1 MRMPGLQHPDKL
13 KKLDFKHPATWIA
26 TWFGC
31 GLMRPGPG
39 TWGTLGAL
47 PFGVA
52 LMLAGFPALIA
63 GIALLFPLGLWAA
76 GKVGEMTQEE
86 DSQMIVID
94 EAAGIW
100 IALLAATPDLFSI
113 LFAFAA
119 FRFFDIL
126 KPWPVN
132 WLDRKPGGAV
142 SVMLD
147 DVMAGLYAALVMTG
161 LRYAGIDF

>member
-1 MRMPGLQHPDKL
+1 MLGLQHPDRL
-13 KKLDFKHPATWIA
+13 KKLDFNHPATWIA

-52 LMLAGFPALIA
+52 LMLGGPFALIT
-63 GIALLFPLGLWAA
+63 GIVLLLPLGLWAA

-100 IALLAATPDLFSI
+100 IALLAASPTPLSVA
-113 LFAFAA
+113 FAFAA

-132 WLDRKPGGAV
+132 WLDQKPGGAV

-147 DVMAGLYAALVMTG
+147 DVMAGLYAAFVMIG
-161 LRYAGIDF
+161 LRYAGVDF